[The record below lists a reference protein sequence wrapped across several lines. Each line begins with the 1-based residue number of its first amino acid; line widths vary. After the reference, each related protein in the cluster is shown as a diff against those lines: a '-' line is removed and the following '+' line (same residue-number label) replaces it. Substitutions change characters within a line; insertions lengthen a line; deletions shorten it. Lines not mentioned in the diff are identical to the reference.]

1 MKGKPIID
9 ETDAKILRTLIKDAR
24 TRITTIAKSCGLS
37 STAIVNRIKNL
48 KEMGVI
54 AGSVVFWDLTTLD
67 YLYPASLGI
76 SLASK
81 QIPRVIELIEKQ
93 PNVIILSRSIGK
105 HDLTVFLIAKNIKQ
119 VDDIKRAISAH
130 AYIRKVTL
138 NLWTT
143 PHFNF
148 SNVEI
153 KPTER

>member
-1 MKGKPIID
+1 MNNNPTID

-24 TRITTIAKSCGLS
+24 TRITEIAKSCGLS

-48 KEMGVI
+48 REMGVI
-54 AGSVVFWDLTTLD
+54 VGSVIFWDLTTLG

-76 SLASK
+76 SLSSK
-81 QIPRVIELIEKQ
+81 QVPRVIELIERQ
-93 PNVIILSRSIGK
+93 PTVIVLSRSIGK
-105 HDLTVFLIAKNIKQ
+105 HDLTVFLIAKSIKQ

-153 KPTER
+153 KQTER